1 VLRLNAFPTLSGTSD
16 GIMAEKNDDND
27 NMAEKNDEQSI
38 LFCFILFY
46 FRSFIT
52 TLRLHYK

>member
-16 GIMAEKNDDND
+16 RIMAEKNDDND

-46 FRSFIT
+46 FILF
-52 TLRLHYK
+52 